1 MTGALDQDANFPVG
15 TTSVVRLVVVRH
27 GHSSRGAR
35 TVHRR
40 APMGD
45 PDRLHPRSRVY
56 PPGSLT
62 AAPKDQKYHEPV
74 TRASLVNL
82 GVLPNPSRV
91 SGWLVFCGAASP
103 VPAGREVLFS
113 RPTEDGANRHG
124 LPGASST
131 LPTYSHSPTA
141 RFTAL
146 WLAPSGVCLGKAAGT
161 GRLGIYD
168 DDDLGEAMIISH
180 SPPCGQGEVDDD
192 STSVQGHCH

>member
-1 MTGALDQDANFPVG
+1 MTGALDQDANFLVG

-62 AAPKDQKYHEPV
+62 AAPKSTTSRSRE
-74 TRASLVNL
+74 SLVNL

-91 SGWLVFCGAASP
+91 SGALQRCVAQFLLGGTLSSPDRRRMEQIGTGFRAFRQRFPHIPTRQLRDSQPCGWRQAAS
-103 VPAGREVLFS
+103 VWGKQQ
-113 RPTEDGANRHG
+113 G
-124 LPGASST
+124 LGDSESMT
-131 LPTYSHSPTA
+131 MMT
-141 RFTAL
+141 
-146 WLAPSGVCLGKAAGT
+146 WGK
-161 GRLGIYD
+161 R
-168 DDDLGEAMIISH
+168 
-180 SPPCGQGEVDDD
+180 
-192 STSVQGHCH
+192 